1 MSFYDDAAGYDR
13 PIGRRYERDYEYE
26 RAPVPPR
33 RLRSE
38 ESYSVPDS
46 DWTDEDFDI
55 HIHRGR
61 RATPARYLRDGSPLR
76 ERSVYTSPPRSRS
89 RHRPRGRSPSPL
101 RSWERERAR
110 ERSVS
115 RPRYHSYYEES
126 PPPAPL
132 FASNYRRS
140 YYTLPHIPP
149 IDRDGNPLNLDVNLV
164 TPATDEVEPGWSNRK
179 TEFTSKIP
187 ESLSLESSRGFT
199 DEADIE
205 KIILTLQSKD
215 DSVKVA
221 NLRWM

>member
-13 PIGRRYERDYEYE
+13 SIGRRYESDYEYE
-26 RAPVPPR
+26 HVPIPLR
-33 RLRSE
+33 RSVSG
-38 ESYSVPDS
+38 ESYSEPDS
-46 DWTDEDFDI
+46 DWTDDEDLDI

-61 RATPARYLRDGSPLR
+61 RATPARFFRNSSPLR
-76 ERSVYTSPPRSRS
+76 ERVYTSPPRSRS
-89 RHRPRGRSPSPL
+89 RHRPRGRSLSPL

-126 PPPAPL
+126 PPPPPL
-132 FASNYRRS
+132 FANNYRRS
-140 YYTLPHIPP
+140 YYTLPHVPP

-164 TPATDEVEPGWSNRK
+164 TLATDEVEPGWSNRK

-199 DEADIE
+199 DEADVE

-215 DSVKVA
+215 DSGKIA